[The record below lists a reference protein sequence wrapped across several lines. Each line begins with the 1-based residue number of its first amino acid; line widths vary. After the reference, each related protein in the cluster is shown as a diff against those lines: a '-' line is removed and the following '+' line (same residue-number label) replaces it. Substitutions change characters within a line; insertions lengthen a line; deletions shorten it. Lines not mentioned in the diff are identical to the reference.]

1 MLRVVFDVNVFLS
14 AHLNPT
20 GAPARLLQAAG
31 AGRVRLL
38 ASPDLVAELD
48 DVLHRPK
55 FANRIDPAAA
65 DRMVL
70 ALRRTAEMHYP
81 SSVVTPITRDS
92 DDDYLVLLARLAR
105 ADALVTGDR
114 DLLDADLSHSDVRVI
129 TPRALLAVLEDD
141 PAPT

>member
-1 MLRVVFDVNVFLS
+1 MIDVNVFVA
-14 AHLNPT
+14 AHLSPS
-20 GAPARLLQAAG
+20 GAPASLLRAAAAG
-31 AGRVRLL
+31 RIRVV

-55 FANRIDPAAA
+55 FAARIDPTAA

-81 SSVVTPITRDS
+81 SSVLTPITRDR

-114 DLLDADLSHSDVRVI
+114 DLLDAGLLDSDVQVV
-129 TPRALLAVLEDD
+129 TPSAFLSVLNELNT
-141 PAPT
+141 P

>member
-1 MLRVVFDVNVFLS
+1 VLRVVLDVNVFVA
-14 AHLNPT
+14 AHISPS
-20 GAPARLLQAAG
+20 GAPARLLRAVDE
-31 AGRVRLL
+31 GRARVI

-55 FANRIDPAAA
+55 FAARIDPAAA
-65 DRMVL
+65 DRTVL

-114 DLLDADLSHSDVRVI
+114 DLLDADIPETDVRI
-129 TPRALLAVLEDD
+129 MTPSALLAVLDD
-141 PAPT
+141 TAPTA